1 MRRRSK
7 GGTKFIEVDHGY
19 SEFGKRAK
27 HGCDKTLY
35 WRVHRGA
42 SRCNGSE
49 MASPGVPWLLL
60 RSKGLRRGVIE
71 VVGVPRRHRRLGH
84 VACLQAQSI
93 SFTPRPNPP
102 PPRSFT
108 PPPLSTARQARI
120 SPSEL
125 GSWHE
130 LTGDDTL
137 NLAFGFRLLY
147 HGLLHQKFW

>member
-35 WRVHRGA
+35 WRVRRGA

-49 MASPGVPWLLL
+49 MASPGVPRLLL
-60 RSKGLRRGVIE
+60 RGKGLRRGVIE
-71 VVGVPRRHRRLGH
+71 VVGVPRRHQRLGH
-84 VACLQAQSI
+84 VARLQAQSI

-102 PPRSFT
+102 PRDLLLPHRYPLRGKHES
-108 PPPLSTARQARI
+108 PPANSDLGTS
-120 SPSEL
+120 SPATI
-125 GSWHE
+125 H
-130 LTGDDTL
+130 
-137 NLAFGFRLLY
+137 
-147 HGLLHQKFW
+147 